1 VKTHVGVRPRLGLG
15 GTDFGYW
22 NKATWGIDLDVKE
35 VHSIE
40 ADHVGVRV
48 GHSEY
53 RLFVLERVWVSA
65 AGSADLLAAVKDKER
80 FEGATVEIVDEHGHG
95 VAEYQ
100 LGIVYVAFL
109 EHEITGDGVMLERI
123 GLRYLDVNLS
133 G

>member
-1 VKTHVGVRPRLGLG
+1 MKTHLSVRPRLRLG
-15 GTDFGYW
+15 GTDYGFW
-22 NKATWGIDLDVKE
+22 NKATWGVDLDVKE

-48 GHSEY
+48 GASEY
-53 RLFVLERVWVSA
+53 RLFVLERVWAGA

-80 FEGATVEIVDEHGHG
+80 FEGAAVEIVDEHGHG

-100 LGIVYVAFL
+100 LGVVYVAFL
-109 EHEITGDGVMLERI
+109 GHEITGDGMMLERI
-123 GLRYLDVNLS
+123 GLRYLDVSFS